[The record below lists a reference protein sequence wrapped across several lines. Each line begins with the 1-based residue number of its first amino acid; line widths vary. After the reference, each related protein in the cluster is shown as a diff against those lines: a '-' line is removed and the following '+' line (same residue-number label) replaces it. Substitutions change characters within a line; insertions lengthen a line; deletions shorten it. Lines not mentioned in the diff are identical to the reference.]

1 MSSSND
7 SSAHKLFI
15 DGTFS
20 ASGNE
25 SRNYSVTYLPIAIN
39 KIASQ
44 EIYISNVIIYNGI
57 TKYTKN
63 FTPTN

>member
-7 SSAHKLFI
+7 SFAHKLFI
-15 DGTFS
+15 DGTLS
-20 ASGNE
+20 TSGNE

-39 KIASQ
+39 KINNQ
-44 EIYISNVIIYNGI
+44 EIYISNLIIYNGI
-57 TKYTKN
+57 TKYTEN